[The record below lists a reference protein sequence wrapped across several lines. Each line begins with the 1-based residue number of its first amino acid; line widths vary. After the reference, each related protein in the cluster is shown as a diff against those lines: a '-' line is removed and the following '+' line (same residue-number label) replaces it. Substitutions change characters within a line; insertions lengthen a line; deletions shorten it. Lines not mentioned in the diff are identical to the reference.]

1 MRRRSYPKDRN
12 IRRDEILKL
21 WTQTSS
27 EIIIPEELLDYDIK
41 RRDCIVKTI
50 GEKRDKSIQ

>member
-1 MRRRSYPKDRN
+1 MRRRSYSKDRN